1 MEAVCDV
8 LEELLKQ
15 GSLSAYAIGGA
26 TAAGFHGEPLATRDI
41 DVFVFL
47 EASPGSL
54 LVSLSPLFE
63 RLSQMGFR
71 DFDEEGILINGF
83 PVQFLSATP
92 GLETEAVTEALVIQF
107 DTHVI
112 RVMTPEHLAAIAL
125 KLGRPK
131 DRARLVYLVSL
142 PEFDRSR
149 FGEVLSK
156 HGLTERW
163 DTWAS
168 GLGL

>member
-8 LEELLKQ
+8 LEELLSQ

-54 LVSLSPLFE
+54 LVSLAPLFE
-63 RLSQMGFR
+63 RLSQMGFQ
-71 DFDEEGILINGF
+71 DFDEEGILIHGF
-83 PVQFLSATP
+83 PVQFLSAAP
-92 GLETEAVTEALVIQF
+92 GLEVEAVAEAMVIRF

-112 RVMTPEHLAAIAL
+112 RVMTPEYLAAIAL

-131 DRARLVYLVSL
+131 DRARVVYLVSL
-142 PEFDRSR
+142 PEFNRSR
-149 FGEVLSK
+149 FEEVLSR
-156 HGLTERW
+156 HRLAERW
-163 DTWAS
+163 KIWAS